1 MNRDNFIIICR
12 HSERIDCT
20 KERDNQR
27 TKRGDPELTNNGIN
41 LSKNLGKKILS
52 EFKPYIEQN
61 KIKLYV
67 SPFTR
72 TLETA
77 ITLRNE
83 IQNNLDK
90 TNQQLFIVKN
100 LGEWNLYNYNL
111 YPNILF
117 YNKNE
122 SSKNTELYNDLI
134 LKKLN
139 DGNINYEIDMIE
151 DNEIKFPETQEEA
164 DDRYITTL
172 KKILEEIKNQ
182 ESNLIII
189 VQHGEGVAACCKY
202 LCNIIKEKS
211 SENNS
216 KLFPEFLNKINGNNQ
231 NYCNSFCFRIDKTG
245 DIISF
250 YDEIFY
256 KPDINIDSKILIYE
270 NYYKEKIIKW
280 LKSPN
285 NKKKYE
291 EKNIKDIILLYRGSR
306 DDFRAKTF
314 HEKCDNKGETLT
326 IIESTDNFI
335 FGGYTEINWDSTEWN
350 GIVGEKNNSRRNG
363 NGNEFVFTLVNP
375 HNIKP
380 SKYNMKNSFLNHSIC
395 CDGNLGPIFGCNDI
409 RIEDNCNIKNNYF
422 TFYDF
427 QKGEYCFEDT
437 TGHKR
442 LLFTGKKSFIVKE
455 IEVFNVIR

>member
-83 IQNNLDK
+83 MQNNLDK

-139 DGNINYEIDMIE
+139 EGNINYEIDMIE
-151 DNEIKFPETQEEA
+151 DNEIKFPETKEEA

-182 ESNLIII
+182 
-189 VQHGEGVAACCKY
+189 
-202 LCNIIKEKS
+202 
-211 SENNS
+211 
-216 KLFPEFLNKINGNNQ
+216 
-231 NYCNSFCFRIDKTG
+231 
-245 DIISF
+245 
-250 YDEIFY
+250 
-256 KPDINIDSKILIYE
+256 
-270 NYYKEKIIKW
+270 
-280 LKSPN
+280 
-285 NKKKYE
+285 
-291 EKNIKDIILLYRGSR
+291 
-306 DDFRAKTF
+306 
-314 HEKCDNKGETLT
+314 
-326 IIESTDNFI
+326 
-335 FGGYTEINWDSTEWN
+335 
-350 GIVGEKNNSRRNG
+350 
-363 NGNEFVFTLVNP
+363 
-375 HNIKP
+375 
-380 SKYNMKNSFLNHSIC
+380 
-395 CDGNLGPIFGCNDI
+395 
-409 RIEDNCNIKNNYF
+409 
-422 TFYDF
+422 
-427 QKGEYCFEDT
+427 
-437 TGHKR
+437 
-442 LLFTGKKSFIVKE
+442 
-455 IEVFNVIR
+455 